1 MSCSLTNPI
10 GCVTDTVLGSLT
22 SDAVGEMAG
31 SAWESICKS
40 FADALTDLLKTF
52 ATAFVKI
59 PPVDLASNGV
69 RSVYAISLGI
79 AALVASLLVIGQVI
93 RTAVTHDGRPLAT
106 AAVGLGKA
114 VLAFLLTLTV
124 ASTSLV
130 ASDELTKYIVDNSLG
145 GEQAFSDK
153 VSKLIAW
160 SSGGS
165 VSLMLVLAIIG
176 ILLTL
181 VLWFEMLLR
190 NAAIAVLV
198 ATSPI
203 SAAGQVSESTRSW
216 WSKLVAMTVQLI
228 ILKPVIALV
237 FALGFNMAG
246 DSQDLTTTL
255 SGMLV
260 LLLAVLAW
268 PAIARF
274 FTFASVQV
282 GGGAG
287 LAALLGFAGGR
298 LSTAGGPPIGPSPD
312 TFGQESASRTMSS
325 FASRGGGAAAAG
337 AGTAAGPMGMAAAAS
352 VRFAQQA
359 VNSLAGGMEKMA
371 GHAGVQGAN
380 PYAAQPAGYVNRH
393 VGAPLPTTGGLFPD
407 QPEPDWSGR
416 QEPSAEPAEAFGR
429 QADHQ
434 TALQG
439 ATPDLPLATTP
450 RGDPPTVEM
459 PAVPSPPADTT
470 PAAPSPAS
478 RPDVAPAEPPTVP
491 PAPTTNLDQPEGG
504 DQS

>member
-1 MSCSLTNPI
+1 MSCGLTNPI
-10 GCVTDTVLGSLT
+10 GCVTDTVLGGLT
-22 SDAVGEMAG
+22 ADAVDQMAG

-69 RSVYAISLGI
+69 RSVYAISLGV
-79 AALVASLLVIGQVI
+79 AALVACLLVIGQVI
-93 RTAVTHDGRPLAT
+93 RTAMTHDGRPLAT
-106 AAVGLGKA
+106 AVVGLGKA

-153 VSKLIAW
+153 VSKLVAW

-260 LLLAVLAW
+260 LLLAALAW

-298 LSTAGGPPIGPSPD
+298 LSTAGGPPVGPSPD

-325 FASRGGGAAAAG
+325 FASRGGSGAGGAASAG
-337 AGTAAGPMGMAAAAS
+337 AGAAAGPMGMAAAAG
-352 VRFAQQA
+352 VRLAQQA

-371 GHAGVQGAN
+371 GHAGVQGAS

-393 VGAPLPTTGGLFPD
+393 VGAPLPTTGGLLPD
-407 QPEPDWSGR
+407 QPEPDWSGQ
-416 QEPSAEPAEAFGR
+416 QESQPEPAEPVGR

-434 TALQG
+434 QALQG
-439 ATPDLPLATTP
+439 ATPDLPLAATP
-450 RGDPPTVEM
+450 RGDPPTIEM
-459 PAVPSPPADTT
+459 PAAPEPPAVPPTT
-470 PAAPSPAS
+470 P
-478 RPDVAPAEPPTVP
+478 E
-491 PAPTTNLDQPEGG
+491 QPEGG
-504 DQS
+504 DRS

>member
-1 MSCSLTNPI
+1 
-10 GCVTDTVLGSLT
+10 
-22 SDAVGEMAG
+22 
-31 SAWESICKS
+31 
-40 FADALTDLLKTF
+40 
-52 ATAFVKI
+52 
-59 PPVDLASNGV
+59 
-69 RSVYAISLGI
+69 
-79 AALVASLLVIGQVI
+79 
-93 RTAVTHDGRPLAT
+93 
-106 AAVGLGKA
+106 
-114 VLAFLLTLTV
+114 
-124 ASTSLV
+124 
-130 ASDELTKYIVDNSLG
+130 
-145 GEQAFSDK
+145 
-153 VSKLIAW
+153 
-160 SSGGS
+160 
-165 VSLMLVLAIIG
+165 
-176 ILLTL
+176 
-181 VLWFEMLLR
+181 
-190 NAAIAVLV
+190 
-198 ATSPI
+198 
-203 SAAGQVSESTRSW
+203 
-216 WSKLVAMTVQLI
+216 
-228 ILKPVIALV
+228 
-237 FALGFNMAG
+237 
-246 DSQDLTTTL
+246 
-255 SGMLV
+255 MLV